1 MKYIKLFENFA
12 DEDNKFP
19 FSITVKPTEAFKRS
33 LNEMKNADG
42 KPSFLGS
49 DITRG
54 DSEIT
59 LKRNGDRFNLVKVA
73 TTPFDLSKNEYNG
86 KSFVGKQDDYWL
98 SYDPKNKEIY
108 VHTSRIFGTS
118 TNCFTFPNSLNNFN
132 SDKELLS
139 TDRRYATED
148 YKDEGL
154 IWIGGYYCKFEKGF
168 EVGMKDHRGY
178 FEITK
183 VEI

>member
-1 MKYIKLFENFA
+1 MKYLKLFENFT
-12 DEDNKFP
+12 DEDNKDP

-33 LNEMKNADG
+33 LNEIKNADG
-42 KPSFLGS
+42 KPAFLAVGS
-49 DITRG
+49 
-54 DSEIT
+54 EFT
-59 LKRNGDRFNLVKVA
+59 LKNNGVRCNLVKVA
-73 TTPFDLSKNEYNG
+73 TIPFDLSKNEFNG

-118 TNCFTFPNSLNNFN
+118 NTLKDFTQDS
-132 SDKELLS
+132 ELLS

>member
-1 MKYIKLFENFA
+1 MKYLKLFENFA
-12 DEDNKFP
+12 DEDNKDP
-19 FSITVKPTEAFKRS
+19 FSITVKPTESFKRS
-33 LNEMKNADG
+33 LNEIKNADG
-42 KPSFLGS
+42 KPAFLALGS
-49 DITRG
+49 
-54 DSEIT
+54 EFT
-59 LKRNGDRFNLVKVA
+59 LKNNGDRFNLVKVA
-73 TTPFDLSKNEYNG
+73 TIPFDLSKNEFNG

-118 TNCFTFPNSLNNFN
+118 NALNNFN

-154 IWIGGYYCKFEKGF
+154 VWIGGYYCKFEKGF

>member
-12 DEDNKFP
+12 DEDNKHP

-42 KPSFLGS
+42 KPSFLALGS
-49 DITRG
+49 
-54 DSEIT
+54 EFT
-59 LKRNGDRFNLVKVA
+59 LKNNGVRFNLVKVA
-73 TTPFDLSKNEYNG
+73 TIPFDLSKNEFNG

-98 SYDPKNKEIY
+98 SYNPKNKEIY

-118 TNCFTFPNSLNNFN
+118 NALNNFN
-132 SDKELLS
+132 SDKELTS

-154 IWIGGYYCKFEKGF
+154 VWIGGYYCKFEKGF

>member
-1 MKYIKLFENFA
+1 MKYLRLFENFA

-19 FSITVKPTEAFKRS
+19 FSITVKPTEEFKRS

-42 KPSFLGS
+42 KPSFLALGS
-49 DITRG
+49 
-54 DSEIT
+54 SEIT

-73 TTPFDLSKNEYNG
+73 TIPFDLSKNEFNG
-86 KSFVGKQDDYWL
+86 KSVLGKQDDYWL

-118 TNCFTFPNSLNNFN
+118 NSLNNFN
-132 SDKELLS
+132 RDKELLS